1 MDEMKECMDD
11 YIRLEDAI
19 NAIRENGIYGSGYSD
34 SEREED
40 VIDMLMSLPRYQV
53 EVKDDV

>member
-1 MDEMKECMDD
+1 MAD
-11 YIRLEDAI
+11 YICLEDAI
-19 NAIRENGIYGSGYSD
+19 NAIRENGILGSGYSD

-40 VIDMLMSLPRYQV
+40 VIDMLTSLPRYQV